1 MLAIPQF
8 GAYVAK
14 FGTTNFIY
22 LAQRIVEKYLLVGT
36 VQTRTSFSI
45 KPCRRRFVIQSL
57 TWAPILVPYG
67 TASRIVQKINGNWLR
82 YYGGVNP

>member
-22 LAQRIVEKYLLVGT
+22 LAQGIVEKYLLVGT

-57 TWAPILVPYG
+57 T
-67 TASRIVQKINGNWLR
+67 
-82 YYGGVNP
+82 